1 MLVGY
6 ARVSTSEQNLDLQ
19 RHALQQAGCDRLFT
33 DVASG
38 VQTERPGLAEALAFL
53 RAGDSLVVWKLDR
66 LGRSLKDLIEN
77 VTTLQ
82 TRQIGLRSLQEH
94 IDTTTSGG
102 KRIFH
107 VFGP

>member
-38 VQTERPGLAEALAFL
+38 VQTSNSRSRTWRWEAA
-53 RAGDSLVVWKLDR
+53 RSGEIDAVKRGKK
-66 LGRSLKDLIEN
+66 GR
-77 VTTLQ
+77 
-82 TRQIGLRSLQEH
+82 
-94 IDTTTSGG
+94 
-102 KRIFH
+102 
-107 VFGP
+107 GPR

>member
-38 VQTERPGLAEALAFL
+38 VQTERPGLARAIAL
-53 RAGDSLVVWKLDR
+53 K
-66 LGRSLKDLIEN
+66 
-77 VTTLQ
+77 
-82 TRQIGLRSLQEH
+82 
-94 IDTTTSGG
+94 
-102 KRIFH
+102 
-107 VFGP
+107 P